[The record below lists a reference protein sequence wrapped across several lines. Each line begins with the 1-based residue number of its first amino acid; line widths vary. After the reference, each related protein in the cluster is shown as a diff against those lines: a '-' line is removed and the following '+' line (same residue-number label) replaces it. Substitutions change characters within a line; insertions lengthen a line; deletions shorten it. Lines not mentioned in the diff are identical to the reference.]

1 MPGDHRQPRQTRRVR
16 HVIQAIERFG
26 GLACRWQ
33 LRAFGVSADEI
44 DVAAHYGRH
53 VIRVRKG
60 WYARADENRDV
71 IRACRVGGRLTC
83 VSALAFHDGSAPPPA
98 LHVEVPANT
107 PRLRDPD
114 RRREPLRP
122 DSPVVVHWTR
132 HPGPGDSRAVTA
144 AHAEAVAAACGVHA
158 AGVPARRPRAQA
170 AASSESASRI
180 V

>member
-1 MPGDHRQPRQTRRVR
+1 MH
-16 HVIQAIERFG
+16 HVMKVIEGFG
-26 GLACRWQ
+26 GLATRWQ
-33 LRAFGVSADEI
+33 LRSRGVSADEI
-44 DVAAHYGRH
+44 DVAAWYGRW

-83 VSALAFHDGSAPPPA
+83 VSAIAFHEGSTPPPV

-114 RRREPLRP
+114 ARRRPLTQE
-122 DSPVVVHWTR
+122 SPVVVHWTR
-132 HPGPGDSRAVTA
+132 YPGPGNVRAVTA
-144 AHAEAVAAACGVHA
+144 AHAEDVAAACGVHGAPVQRRLPQA
-158 AGVPARRPRAQA
+158 AA

>member
-71 IRACRVGGRLTC
+71 IRACR
-83 VSALAFHDGSAPPPA
+83 
-98 LHVEVPANT
+98 
-107 PRLRDPD
+107 
-114 RRREPLRP
+114 REPLRP